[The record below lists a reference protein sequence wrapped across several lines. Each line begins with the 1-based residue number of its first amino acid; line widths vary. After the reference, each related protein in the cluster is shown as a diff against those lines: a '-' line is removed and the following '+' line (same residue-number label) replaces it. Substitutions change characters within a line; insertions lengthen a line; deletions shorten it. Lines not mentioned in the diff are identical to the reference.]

1 MSDTTAAIR
10 ATTLGCS
17 LTCKDLEASIRFY
30 RDAIGFTVAQ
40 TFESDGKV
48 AAAVVAAGD
57 CRIVLNQDDG
67 KLGWDRIK
75 GQGFYL
81 QINVVAPADVD
92 EAFRGT
98 GSIVEATA
106 FSVGDDRILGAMQEE
121 HRRVDAIDLPER
133 IERVAHDQTDGE
145 EGILLRPDIG
155 HRRRRAFE
163 HDSRLG
169 GVGREIDGD
178 RRSE

>member
-10 ATTLGCS
+10 ATTLNCS

-40 TFESDGKV
+40 TFESGGKV

-81 QINVVAPADVD
+81 QINVAAPADVD
-92 EAFRGT
+92 AAAARIKAAGGT
-98 GSIVEATA
+98 LLDEPA
-106 FSVGDDRILGAMQEE
+106 DRSWGVRMFQFKDLDGFKLGVSTPLA
-121 HRRVDAIDLPER
+121 
-133 IERVAHDQTDGE
+133 G
-145 EGILLRPDIG
+145 
-155 HRRRRAFE
+155 
-163 HDSRLG
+163 
-169 GVGREIDGD
+169 
-178 RRSE
+178 